1 MATHSSIHDWEA
13 PWREE
18 HGGLQSTGLQRFGHD
33 WACMQ
38 ATLFNHIKLWI
49 LTEKN
54 VYTRIQDAQKSTSY
68 INMCIIRLTRQQV
81 YKSRTA
87 GWLVPSR
94 PGPCGVQRAISAP
107 WAPPPHSSCRLGTAP
122 AACLLSSRRVEY
134 IAKPGTPG
142 APAAAAGQGQ
152 RNTFNL
158 MLELWADNSSQPHA
172 IAGNMLR
179 HVGILP
185 VQLKVRVDFP
195 RGPVVKTPHFFKDHG
210 F

>member
-1 MATHSSIHDWEA
+1 MLRMQTGCWDEDSSLPGTQVNLHKE
-13 PWREE
+13 
-18 HGGLQSTGLQRFGHD
+18 G
-33 WACMQ
+33 
-38 ATLFNHIKLWI
+38 I
-49 LTEKN
+49 LCWPRK
-54 VYTRIQDAQKSTSY
+54 DLLL
-68 INMCIIRLTRQQV
+68 C
-81 YKSRTA
+81 
-87 GWLVPSR
+87 PSSLLPYSVSSVLR
-94 PGPCGVQRAISAP
+94 YVFCSNLGP
-107 WAPPPHSSCRLGTAP
+107 SCRLGSAP

-134 IAKPGTPG
+134 VAKPGTPG

-185 VQLKVRVDFP
+185 VQSKVRVDFP

>member
-1 MATHSSIHDWEA
+1 MATHSSMHDWEA

-18 HGGLQSTGLQRFGHD
+18 RGGLQSTGLQRFGHD
-33 WACMQ
+33 WACTQ
-38 ATLFNHIKLWI
+38 ATLFNHIKLWL

-54 VYTRIQDAQKSTSY
+54 VYTRIQDAQNSTSY
-68 INMCIIRLTRQQV
+68 INMCIIHLTRQQV

-122 AACLLSSRRVEY
+122 AACALSSRRVAY
-134 IAKPGTPG
+134 IGKPGAPG

-158 MLELWADNSSQPHA
+158 MLEFRADNSSQPHA
-172 IAGNMLR
+172 IPGNMLR
-179 HVGILP
+179 HVGIPP
-185 VQLKVRVDFP
+185 VQSKVRVDFP